1 MTYYQQN
8 VLAAIKTDTDNL
20 TLAGTTNATVQTTGG
35 NKSATST
42 RPVSGSGSFV
52 FNAEG
57 LSYMKIYPFFQN
69 TGANTVT
76 SPTLRVIGWNLNV
89 ASGLYIPMLICDVAI
104 TLTTSDATIN
114 SASLRQALAIT
125 KTYGDAKVYSSASSP
140 ACGVAMLVDTLG
152 CQLIELAFR
161 AASVGGT
168 PVANA
173 LYMSI

>member
-20 TLAGTTNATVQTTGG
+20 TLASTTNATVQTSGG
-35 NKSATST
+35 DKSATST
-42 RPVSGSGSFV
+42 RPVSGSGSLV

-57 LSYMKIYPFFQN
+57 LSYMKIYPFFEN
-69 TGANTVT
+69 TGGNTVT

-89 ASGLYIPMLICDVAI
+89 ASGLYIPALLCDVSI
-104 TLTTSDATIN
+104 TLTSSNSTIN
-114 SASLRQALAIT
+114 SASLRQALTIA
-125 KTYGDAKVYSSASSP
+125 KTNGDVKTYSSASSP